1 MLDRRSRIQRVST
14 SRRLFSVDEG
24 ALNVIVPTC
33 KMSRSWSDSLDE
45 TMDFS
50 VVPVLWGDGPADAT
64 TQPADPLGHA
74 GDSSPAVDD
83 APSDDMAELMA
94 MCGDPSDTGLSVR
107 LEEAIQSN
115 CVVTG
120 FTCTHL
126 RRNGA
131 LMNTGAYT
139 LFIRLRPDV
148 ATSASVTIHATHD
161 KDASPVRIYADG
173 GVEKVEVRATCRSI
187 RHDERRIE
195 MDWGAFYRLRVQ
207 HPTRNNNNNP
217 PVSRNLDLLSSIAIT
232 DLDMCGRIS
241 LYGYLHALWSTT
253 LGRFLTIAYSQRK
266 TLKWSACIHPVGGA
280 TSGLR
285 VHSQV
290 GKTSFSVSV
299 NRGNEL
305 TCKLTGHWT
314 QGSSFEPPA
323 IPSTRIASCVRMRSI
338 SDAIRST
345 SIIHAH
351 LFGGIAHQLELA
363 TNENTAI
370 ILSALSYDMYTTRS
384 AVDVYPAVSLLDVAN
399 DQEFHVRML
408 YFDATGTLVMSAT
421 GKWISVY
428 VTTSRSKPLPK
439 ATMAR
444 LWKSLDASS

>member
-1 MLDRRSRIQRVST
+1 
-14 SRRLFSVDEG
+14 
-24 ALNVIVPTC
+24 
-33 KMSRSWSDSLDE
+33 MSLSWGDSLDE

-50 VVPVLWGDGPADAT
+50 VVPVLWGDGPAGAT
-64 TQPADPLGHA
+64 IPSAAPLDRA
-74 GDSSPAVDD
+74 SDSSPAADD
-83 APSDDMAELMA
+83 APPDDMAELLA
-94 MCGDPSDTGLSVR
+94 MCGATGGGSDSSDTGLSVR
-107 LEEAIQSN
+107 LDEAIQSN
-115 CVVTG
+115 GVVTG

-131 LMNTGAYT
+131 LMNTGAYAA
-139 LFIRLRPDV
+139 FIRLRPDV
-148 ATSASVTIHATHD
+148 ATGASVTIHATHD
-161 KDASPVRIYADG
+161 KDASPIRIYADG
-173 GVEKVEVRATCRSI
+173 CVEKVEVRATCRSI
-187 RHDERRIE
+187 RRDERRIE

-207 HPTRNNNNNP
+207 HPTRNNNNHHP
-217 PVSRNLDLLSSIAIT
+217 PVNRNHDLLSSIAIS

-253 LGRFLTIAYSQRK
+253 LGRFLTSAYSQHR
-266 TLKWSACIHPVGGA
+266 TLKWSACVHPAATGGA
-280 TSGLR
+280 MSALR

-290 GKTSFSVSV
+290 GKTNFSVSV

-305 TCKLTGHWT
+305 ACKLTGHWT
-314 QGSSFEPPA
+314 QGSLFEPPAHLNA
-323 IPSTRIASCVRMRSI
+323 IPSTRIASCVRMRNI

-363 TNENTAI
+363 TNDHTAI

-408 YFDATGTLVMSAT
+408 YHDATGTLVMSAT
-421 GKWISVY
+421 GKWISVD

-444 LWKSLDASS
+444 LWKSLDASAPS